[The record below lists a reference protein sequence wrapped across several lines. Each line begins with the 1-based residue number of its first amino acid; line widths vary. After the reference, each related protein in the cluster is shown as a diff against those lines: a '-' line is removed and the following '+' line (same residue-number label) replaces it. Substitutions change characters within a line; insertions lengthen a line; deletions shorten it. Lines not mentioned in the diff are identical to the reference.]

1 MKIKVLHIIGGSPS
15 NGSFKG
21 ATILHKALSSLDVD
35 SYILNDTSNYKDQ
48 KLITQSINN
57 ISFINKEFKKKIFYK
72 VWVFFEKIFK
82 LLLLHSPRETFTFGI
97 LGFDLT
103 KTEEYNK
110 ADIIHIHWI
119 NQGFISLKSLRN
131 IKKPTIW
138 TMRSMWAFT
147 GGAHYEMDFKN
158 YENSFLSKIIRNY
171 KLKSYKEN
179 FHFIAV
185 SKWLEKKAKK
195 SYVLKNK
202 NVLHIN
208 NNVDIEKFKII
219 NKDEARAKLGINTSK
234 KIILYGAQN
243 PQSTRKG
250 WKIFRETLKLIDKSK
265 YFLIIF
271 GSFWSH
277 NEIKEIGLEYKSLG
291 FIKESFHLSQIYSA
305 ADIFVASSIQDAW
318 PKTFAEAMYCGTP
331 VVCFN
336 KTSISEIVDHKVNG
350 YVVDDFD
357 ALSLKDGIDW
367 LSDQV
372 IKKTLR
378 PEKIQGKI
386 LNYSPEKI
394 GLKYVELYKKILSSE
409 S

>member
-1 MKIKVLHIIGGSPS
+1 
-15 NGSFKG
+15 
-21 ATILHKALSSLDVD
+21 
-35 SYILNDTSNYKDQ
+35 
-48 KLITQSINN
+48 
-57 ISFINKEFKKKIFYK
+57 
-72 VWVFFEKIFK
+72 
-82 LLLLHSPRETFTFGI
+82 
-97 LGFDLT
+97 
-103 KTEEYNK
+103 
-110 ADIIHIHWI
+110 
-119 NQGFISLKSLRN
+119 
-131 IKKPTIW
+131 
-138 TMRSMWAFT
+138 MWAFT

-158 YENSFLSKIIRNY
+158 YENSFVSNIIKNY
-171 KLKSYKEN
+171 KLKSFGKN

-185 SKWLEKKAKK
+185 SKWLEEKAKK
-195 SYVLKNK
+195 SFVLKNK
-202 NVLHIN
+202 NIHHID

-243 PQSTRKG
+243 PQSPRKG

-277 NEIKEIGLEYKSLG
+277 DDIREIGIEYRSLG
-291 FIKESFHLSQIYSA
+291 FIKDNFHLCQIYSA
-305 ADIFVASSIQDAW
+305 ADIFVASSVQDAW

-336 KTSISEIVDHKVNG
+336 RTSISEIVDHKVNG

>member
-1 MKIKVLHIIGGSPS
+1 MKIKVLHIIGGSQN

-21 ATILHKALSSLDVD
+21 AVILHRALLSLDVD
-35 SYILNDTSNYKDQ
+35 SSILNDTLNHKEQ
-48 KLITQSINN
+48 KLIKKSINN
-57 ISFINKEFKKKIFYK
+57 ISFINKEFKKKILYK
-72 VWVFFEKIFK
+72 VRVFFEKIFK
-82 LLLLHSPRETFTFGI
+82 SLLLHSPRETFTFGV

-103 KTEEYNK
+103 KTDEYNK

-119 NQGFISLKSLRN
+119 NQGFISLKSLSK

-138 TMRSMWAFT
+138 TMRDMWAFT

-158 YENSFLSKIIRNY
+158 YENSFVSNFIKNY
-171 KLKSYKEN
+171 KLKSFGKN

-185 SKWLEKKAKK
+185 SKWLEEKAKK
-195 SYVLKNK
+195 SFVLKNK
-202 NVLHIN
+202 NIHHID

-243 PQSTRKG
+243 PQSPRKG

-277 NEIKEIGLEYKSLG
+277 DDIREIGLEYKSLG
-291 FIKESFHLSQIYSA
+291 FIKDNFHLCQIYSA
-305 ADIFVASSIQDAW
+305 ADIFVASSVQDAW

-336 KTSISEIVDHKVNG
+336 RTSISEIVDHKING

-367 LSDQV
+367 LSDEV
-372 IKKTLR
+372 SKKALR
-378 PEKIQGKI
+378 PEKNSRKDF
-386 LNYSPEKI
+386 
-394 GLKYVELYKKILSSE
+394 
-409 S
+409 